1 MCLSYCWIMRN
12 RLPSG
17 MLIDGWFFG
26 GDRRPV
32 QRTVVAGH
40 PLRNGKCSSTPKA
53 SNSSRCWHR
62 RSWLKSESMQPET
75 IQLINLL
82 TLTHLKWKP
91 WQHGSNNQFSPWL
104 LDSAKAHN
112 ETTAKMATSQK
123 PKNRTRLKV
132 KVSMAKMAEIIDARI
147 RNVATEGPSIH
158 MIQTNIAII
167 MIHEVTAQT
176 SAMQPSET
184 DRISQAVQAKRS
196 QTSNP
201 RISKISISLAITLLI
216 RCASLPI
223 PLQRHRRSRIQRS
236 TCLERRLSS

>member
-1 MCLSYCWIMRN
+1 
-12 RLPSG
+12 
-17 MLIDGWFFG
+17 
-26 GDRRPV
+26 
-32 QRTVVAGH
+32 
-40 PLRNGKCSSTPKA
+40 
-53 SNSSRCWHR
+53 
-62 RSWLKSESMQPET
+62 
-75 IQLINLL
+75 
-82 TLTHLKWKP
+82 
-91 WQHGSNNQFSPWL
+91 
-104 LDSAKAHN
+104 
-112 ETTAKMATSQK
+112 MATSQK